1 MARYYLI
8 TRAKGTFVYRR
19 PDKAGGGWT
28 STKHEARF
36 WDKEYKAIR
45 LMHQLDTFQ
54 LIRQSRLQRGNMEVV
69 DEAGLKLILEEMDR
83 REIQK
88 ALMR

>member
-1 MARYYLI
+1 MRMARYYLI
-8 TRAKGTFVYRR
+8 ARAKGAFVYRM
-19 PDKAGGGWT
+19 PVKAGGGWT
-28 STKHEARF
+28 VLRSEARF
-36 WDKEYKAIR
+36 WDKEYKAHR
-45 LMHQLDTFQ
+45 LREQLDK
-54 LIRQSRLQRGNMEVV
+54 RGNMEVV

>member
-1 MARYYLI
+1 MAKYYLI
-8 TRAKGTFVYRR
+8 ARAKGAFVYRAHQTGR
-19 PDKAGGGWT
+19 VPVPGGWT
-28 STKHEARF
+28 VLKREARF
-36 WDKEYKAIR
+36 WDKEYKAER
-45 LMHQLDTFQ
+45 LREQLDK
-54 LIRQSRLQRGNMEVV
+54 RGNMEVV

>member
-1 MARYYLI
+1 MAKYYLI
-8 TRAKGTFVYRR
+8 VRARGAFLYRE
-19 PDKAGGGWT
+19 PNKVGGGWT
-28 STKHEARF
+28 VFKNRARF
-36 WDKEYKAIR
+36 WDKEYKAER
-45 LMHQLDTFQ
+45 LREQLDK
-54 LIRQSRLQRGNMEVV
+54 RGNMEVV